1 MLGNRSMAMGKLRCH
16 FILGLWGWVVETG
29 LEQVYT
35 VPLLRKEVYQEVVD
49 EAQEGY
55 LGRALLRK
63 ASGKIWKG

>member
-1 MLGNRSMAMGKLRCH
+1 M
-16 FILGLWGWVVETG
+16 G

-55 LGRALLRK
+55 LERALLGK
-63 ASGKIWKG
+63 ASGKI

>member
-1 MLGNRSMAMGKLRCH
+1 MAMGKLRCH

-35 VPLLRKEVYQEVVD
+35 VRLLRKEVYQEVVD